1 MTRLGK
7 PQVALV
13 LGVAAI
19 AAAGCGSSS
28 SSKSSA
34 ANTPPPSTPATPS
47 TPGTSSTSTTLD
59 VGPSTPIT
67 DPAVRNAIIAGEKQ
81 AAAGTHATQTQLE
94 QLADCVIKKYGA
106 AGVKT
111 LGELDA
117 HKSQAKALGAQCAQE
132 LNIKIK

>member
-7 PQVALV
+7 THVALI
-13 LGVAAI
+13 LSVAAV

-28 SSKSSA
+28 SSKSTA
-34 ANTPPPSTPATPS
+34 ANTPAPSTPATPS
-47 TPGTSSTSTTLD
+47 TPGTSSTATTAN

-67 DPAVRNAIIAGEKQ
+67 DPAIRKAIIAGEKQ
-81 AAAGTHATQTQLE
+81 AAVGTHATQTQLND
-94 QLADCVIKKYGA
+94 LADCVIKKYEA

-117 HKSQAKALGAQCAQE
+117 HKTEAKQFGAQCATE
-132 LNIKIK
+132 LHIQIK

>member
-7 PQVALV
+7 PQVALI
-13 LGVAAI
+13 LSVAAI

-34 ANTPPPSTPATPS
+34 ANTPAPSTPATPS
-47 TPGTSSTSTTLD
+47 TPSTSSTATTLN

-81 AAAGTHATQTQLE
+81 AAAGTGATQTQLN
-94 QLADCVIKKYGA
+94 QLADCVIKKYEA

-117 HKSQAKALGAQCAQE
+117 HKSEARALGAACGKE